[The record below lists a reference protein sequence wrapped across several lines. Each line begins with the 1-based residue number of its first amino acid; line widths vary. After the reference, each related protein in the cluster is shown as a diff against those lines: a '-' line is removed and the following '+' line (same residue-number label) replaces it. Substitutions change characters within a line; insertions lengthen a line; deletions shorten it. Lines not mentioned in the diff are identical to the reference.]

1 MQAPRFPD
9 MTDGIEHYLI
19 RGETSQHGRFRPGDW
34 AERLTGVITL
44 FVGER
49 CPGIHM
55 ASTWLAMPVVE
66 QGIKCL
72 RVAHEL
78 KHICPDAF
86 DFVVRFAR
94 DNELVLEVCRIRE
107 ERMTQAQE
115 SKSVTAVTKA
125 SSALD
130 ASMISTV
137 TTAAP
142 KLGAGRAD
150 WESVDGN
157 TCTR

>member
-1 MQAPRFPD
+1 MQAPRLPD

-19 RGETSQHGRFRPGDW
+19 RGETSQRGRFRPGDW

-55 ASTWLAMPVVE
+55 ASTRLAMPVVE
-66 QGIKCL
+66 QDIKCL

-94 DNELVLEVCRIRE
+94 DNELVVEVCRIRD
-107 ERMTQAQE
+107 ERTTQDQE
-115 SKSVTAVTKA
+115 RKPVTPVTKA
-125 SSALD
+125 SNTLD
-130 ASMISTV
+130 ASAISTV
-137 TTAAP
+137 TTAVP
-142 KLGAGRAD
+142 KLGARLAD
-150 WESVDGN
+150 WETVDGN
-157 TCTR
+157 T